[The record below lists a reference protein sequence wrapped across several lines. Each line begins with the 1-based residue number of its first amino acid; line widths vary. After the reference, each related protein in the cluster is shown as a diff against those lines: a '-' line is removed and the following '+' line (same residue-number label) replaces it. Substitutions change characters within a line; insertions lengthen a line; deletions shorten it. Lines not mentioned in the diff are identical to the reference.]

1 MNLLKLLAII
11 LTIILI
17 INIILLAL
25 GRINPLSFW
34 IITIFCA
41 IGSYKIKKST
51 QQ

>member
-1 MNLLKLLAII
+1 MQLIKLLAII
-11 LTIILI
+11 LIGILV
-17 INIILLAL
+17 INVILLAL

-34 IITIFCA
+34 IITIVCA